1 MNRASLD
8 TLRRLAPEVAGTFL
22 SDRLWGPPNQRLSH
36 RRELRWGRR
45 GSRVLWLA
53 GRRAG
58 RWRDFES
65 GEGGD
70 LLDAVMTT
78 TGCRFP
84 EALRLLGE
92 EGLPLR
98 WEQPGSDDL
107 EPGHRHACRRIL
119 AHCRPVHGTPAETYL
134 AGRGLV
140 LGAGDD
146 QDLRF
151 HPALRHPGGGVW
163 PALVALVR
171 DPAGRLLGLHRLWL
185 TPDGA
190 KAPVEPVR
198 ASLRSA
204 ATMAGGCVRF
214 GPARGELEAVAEGI
228 ETALSL
234 RGALPG
240 LAVCAVLGSGGLAC
254 WHPGPATRRV
264 LLCPDRD
271 RAGLRAAQRCGPRL
285 HRAGIEVRLA
295 LPPRQGEDFNDLLRR
310 AGPAA
315 VRERLLAAL
324 GG

>member
-1 MNRASLD
+1 MSKASLD
-8 TLRRLAPEVAGTFL
+8 TLRRLAPEVAGAFL
-22 SDRLWGPPNQRLSH
+22 SGRLWGPPNPRLSH

-70 LLDAVMTT
+70 LLDAVMVT

-84 EALRLLGE
+84 DALRLLGG
-92 EGLPLR
+92 EGLPVR
-98 WEQPGSDDL
+98 RDRPAVQDR
-107 EPGHRHACRRIL
+107 EPGHQRACRRIL
-119 AHCRPVHGTPAETYL
+119 ARCRPFRGTLAEAYL

-140 LGAGDD
+140 LAPGDD
-146 QDLRF
+146 RDLRF
-151 HPALRHPGGGVW
+151 HPALRHPAGGTW

-198 ASLRSA
+198 ASLRLA

-214 GPARGELEAVAEGI
+214 GPAGSELEAVAEGI

-234 RGALPG
+234 RRVLPG
-240 LAVCAVLGSGGLAC
+240 LVVCAALGSGGLVG
-254 WHPGPATRRV
+254 WRPGPAARRV

-285 HRAGIEVRLA
+285 HRAGLDVRLA
-295 LPPRQGEDFNDLLRR
+295 LPPRPGEDFNDLLRR
-310 AGPAA
+310 AGPAT

-324 GG
+324 DG

>member
-1 MNRASLD
+1 MSRASLD
-8 TLRRLAPEVAGTFL
+8 RVRRLAPEAAGAFL
-22 SDRLWGPPNQRLSH
+22 SDRLWGPPNPRLSH

-70 LLDAVMTT
+70 LLDAVMAT
-78 TGCRFP
+78 TGCCFP
-84 EALRLLGE
+84 DALSLLAGVE
-92 EGLPLR
+92 LPIR
-98 WEQPGSDDL
+98 ENWSPVQEP

-119 AHCRPVHGTPAETYL
+119 ARCRPFRGTPAEAYL

-140 LGAGDD
+140 LAPGDD
-146 QDLRF
+146 RDLRF
-151 HPALRHPGGGVW
+151 HPALRHPGGGIW

-198 ASLRSA
+198 ASLGLA

-214 GPARGELEAVAEGI
+214 GPVGTGLEVVAEGI

-234 RGALPG
+234 RLALPG
-240 LAVCAVLGSGGLAC
+240 LAVCAVLGTSGLVR
-254 WHPGPATRRV
+254 WRPDSATRRV

-271 RAGLRAAQRCGPRL
+271 RAGLRAAGRCGPRL
-285 HRAGIEVRLA
+285 HRAGLEVRLA
-295 LPPRQGEDFNDLLRR
+295 LSPRPGEDFNDLLRR
-310 AGPAA
+310 AGPQA